1 MIIFIDKKIKQL
13 LESKD
18 FSRLEK
24 DHKKHVLP
32 EPDAMRDF
40 RKQSSWVGA
49 DGSGYPMFPNM
60 SQEEYEA
67 RAKALRDANIEN
79 SYINYIPSGSE
90 GRRAR
95 ALKWRKVDLPPTR
108 FNNEFAEL
116 VTYSITDNAII
127 AYYLCTYPDRINEL
141 MADVVYDF
149 DGRPY
154 LKNKDLLSKLQDD
167 EYTLNQIQDFL
178 KQHNKSIQDNQ
189 DDTDESLDES
199 YSMPQQITDRFGR
212 IIGFI
217 SSDNNTGEQ
226 MLTDRFGKVKG
237 WYNSRTN
244 MTTDRFG
251 RVVGFGN
258 ILTTLLNND

>member
-1 MIIFIDKKIKQL
+1 M
-13 LESKD
+13 
-18 FSRLEK
+18 
-24 DHKKHVLP
+24 P

-40 RKQSSWVGA
+40 RKQSSWVGT

-79 SYINYIPSGSE
+79 SYINYTPSGNA

-95 ALKWRKVDLPPTR
+95 ALKWRKIDLPATR
-108 FNNEFAEL
+108 FNDEFAEL

-154 LKNKDLLSKLQDD
+154 LKNKELLGALQED
-167 EYTLNQIQDFL
+167 EDTLNQIQDFL
-178 KQHNKSIQDNQ
+178 KQYNKSIQDNQ
-189 DDTDESLDES
+189 DDTDESLNEA
-199 YSMPQQITDRFGR
+199 YSSPQQITDRFGR

-217 SSDNNTGEQ
+217 SFDNNTNE
-226 MLTDRFGKVKG
+226 
-237 WYNSRTN
+237 
-244 MTTDRFG
+244 
-251 RVVGFGN
+251 
-258 ILTTLLNND
+258 